1 MAAHCKPYHEHP
13 PWRTNHRVEFGEHD
27 CAESVLAHHPTPTI
41 DIFGTDAA
49 EVGFEIEH
57 NAHTVEV
64 PGCGGESL
72 HLPLPPHGAWLHM
85 SREDVREF
93 GKAKFVAANFL
104 DIYGRFFRW
113 LALLIA
119 AVTSSYSLSF
129 LYLFS
134 LG

>member
-1 MAAHCKPYHEHP
+1 MLPGGTSDVVARIAVILFVIEWQQRVLQRQMKVLCLKNVAEGAA
-13 PWRTNHRVEFGEHD
+13 
-27 CAESVLAHHPTPTI
+27 
-41 DIFGTDAA
+41 
-49 EVGFEIEH
+49 VGVEIEH

-119 AVTSSYSLSF
+119 AVTSS
-129 LYLFS
+129 
-134 LG
+134 